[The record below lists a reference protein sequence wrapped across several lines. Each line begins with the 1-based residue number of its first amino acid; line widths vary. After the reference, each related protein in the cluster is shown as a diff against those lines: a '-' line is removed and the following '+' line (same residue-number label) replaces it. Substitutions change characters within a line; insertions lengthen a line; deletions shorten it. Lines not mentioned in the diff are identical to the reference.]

1 VNAVPD
7 ADVPD
12 AGPAASPRPRLLTVA
27 VAVVFAEAAAL
38 AVGGGVLVLDVLRGR
53 AEYLGSTLGIALFA
67 WVLAALLGGAAR
79 ALARGRR
86 WGRGPVLTWQV
97 LQGAV
102 GFLQLPGL
110 PWFAG
115 ALVASALLVVVGLLA
130 PASIA
135 ATAGA
140 GTPVDG
146 DDATGG

>member
-1 VNAVPD
+1 MNAVPD

-12 AGPAASPRPRLLTVA
+12 AGPAASPRPRLLALA

-38 AVGGGVLVLDVLRGR
+38 AVGGGVLVLDVVRGR
-53 AEYLGSTLGIALFA
+53 AEYLGSTLGIAVFA
-67 WVLAALLGGAAR
+67 WVLAALLAGAAR

-110 PWFAG
+110 PWFAC

-140 GTPVDG
+140 GTPVAG

>member
-1 VNAVPD
+1 MNAVPD

-12 AGPAASPRPRLLTVA
+12 AGPAASPRPRLLALA

-53 AEYLGSTLGIALFA
+53 AEYVGSTLGIALFA
-67 WVLAALLGGAAR
+67 WALAALLAGAAR

-86 WGRGPVLTWQV
+86 WGRGPVMTWQV

-102 GFLQLPGL
+102 GFLQLPGM
-110 PWFAG
+110 PWFAA
-115 ALVASALLVVVGLLA
+115 ALIGSALLVLVGLLA

-135 ATAGA
+135 ATARVGNPA
-140 GTPVDG
+140 ADDDTP
-146 DDATGG
+146 GG

>member
-1 VNAVPD
+1 MNAVPD

-12 AGPAASPRPRLLTVA
+12 AGPTASPRPRLLALA

-38 AVGGGVLVLDVLRGR
+38 AVGGGVLVLEVLRGR
-53 AEYLGSTLGIALFA
+53 AEYVGSTLGIALFA
-67 WVLAALLGGAAR
+67 WALAALLAGAAR

-102 GFLQLPGL
+102 GFLQLPGM

-115 ALVASALLVVVGLLA
+115 ALVGSALVVVVGLLA

-135 ATAGA
+135 ATARVGNPA
-140 GTPVDG
+140 AEDEVI
-146 DDATGG
+146 GG

>member
-1 VNAVPD
+1 MNAVPD

-12 AGPAASPRPRLLTVA
+12 AGPTASPRPRLLSLA

-38 AVGGGVLVLDVLRGR
+38 AVGGGVLVLEVLRGR
-53 AEYLGSTLGIALFA
+53 AEYVGSTLGIALFA
-67 WVLAALLGGAAR
+67 WALAALLAGAAR

-102 GFLQLPGL
+102 GFLQLPGM

-115 ALVASALLVVVGLLA
+115 ALVGSALVVVVGLLA

-135 ATAGA
+135 ATARVGNPA
-140 GTPVDG
+140 AEDEVI
-146 DDATGG
+146 GG